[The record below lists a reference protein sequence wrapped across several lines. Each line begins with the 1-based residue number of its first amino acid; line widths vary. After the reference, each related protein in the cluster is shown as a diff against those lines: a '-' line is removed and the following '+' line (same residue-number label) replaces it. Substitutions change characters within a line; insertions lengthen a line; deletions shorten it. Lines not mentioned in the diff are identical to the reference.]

1 MLPYS
6 TRCPGSIIGQ
16 FCAPEGAAECGV
28 AVLRAVRCWSGRSW
42 LRWRVSMWRR
52 CASRGL
58 TGLRVGRLVSWQR
71 LFLHYFRCRSM
82 LRQARGARRRC
93 QHGPRC
99 RLQRQWPLWRAAS
112 PDWKALL
119 LVRRGVREVMLLP
132 VPFAR
137 LSCAASAQRSAPL
150 VVLCTTMRRDNSVS
164 ALTWSSTCAGWA
176 AKLRGAPSRRL
187 EWEDGDGPQ
196 AVRVSTTRGSVL

>member
-28 AVLRAVRCWSGRSW
+28 AVLRTVRCWSGRSW

-52 CASRGL
+52 RASRGL

-112 PDWKALL
+112 PDRKALL

-137 LSCAASAQRSAPL
+137 LSCAASAQRCWGRLHRPDGDFSFAFYMADNCAP
-150 VVLCTTMRRDNSVS
+150 CPANGGGSETIRGASCGDNS
-164 ALTWSSTCAGWA
+164 
-176 AKLRGAPSRRL
+176 
-187 EWEDGDGPQ
+187 Q
-196 AVRVSTTRGSVL
+196 TTACCSP